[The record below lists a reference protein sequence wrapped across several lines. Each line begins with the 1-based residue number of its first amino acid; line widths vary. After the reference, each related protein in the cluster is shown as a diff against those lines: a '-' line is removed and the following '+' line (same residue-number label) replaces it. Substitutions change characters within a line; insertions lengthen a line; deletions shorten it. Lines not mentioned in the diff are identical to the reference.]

1 MLKSGENLLQAYL
14 ILVGPES
21 ADSQLS
27 SKPVFASGAGDVP
40 DGISQR
46 PFVHPNQDVQSAR
59 VCSVLAVQK
68 VAEINAVSIIFFHR
82 WKLESSLFSRV
93 MV

>member
-1 MLKSGENLLQAYL
+1 MQAYL
-14 ILVGPES
+14 ILIRPES
-21 ADSQLS
+21 ADSQLR
-27 SKPVFASGAGDVP
+27 SKPVFASGTSDVP

-46 PFVHPNQDVQSAR
+46 PFVHSNQDVQSAW

-68 VAEINAVSIIFFHR
+68 VAEIDAVSIIFFHR

-93 MV
+93 MI